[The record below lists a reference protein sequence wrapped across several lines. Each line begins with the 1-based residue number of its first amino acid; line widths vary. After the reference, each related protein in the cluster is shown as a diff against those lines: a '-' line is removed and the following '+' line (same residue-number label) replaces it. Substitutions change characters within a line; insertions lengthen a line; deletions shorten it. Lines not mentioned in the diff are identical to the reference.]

1 MVGAAVSLSAIAFSE
16 DRSMKFK
23 MLTVCSM
30 VALVLVAGSLAA
42 ADRPGKT
49 QQGDFNPAAH
59 SVDIFEGIKNGQ
71 LEVRV
76 IPKDSTLC
84 RITIQNKTDKP
95 LSVKLPE
102 AFAAI
107 PVLAQVGGA
116 GGAGGVGAR
125 TTTTSRQP
133 QPMMGGMGGMGMGG
147 MMPGMGMGMGGGFFN
162 IAPDQVG
169 QLKVPTVCLEHG
181 KAEPRST
188 MKYELRPI
196 EEYSQDKALH
206 EIGRMLGRGQI
217 SQRVAQVATWHL
229 NSKMSFDQ
237 LARKEL
243 RFANGTRQ
251 PYFSAEEIRSGM
263 QVVAAAVAAAQK
275 AGQPDSTSTAVSKN

>member
-1 MVGAAVSLSAIAFSE
+1 
-16 DRSMKFK
+16 MKFK
-23 MLTVCSM
+23 TLTVCSM
-30 VALVLVAGSLAA
+30 VLLVLAVGTLAA
-42 ADRPGKT
+42 SDRPGKA
-49 QQGDFNPAAH
+49 QQGDFNPAAN

-107 PVLAQVGGA
+107 PVLAQI
-116 GGAGGVGAR
+116 GGAGGVGAG

-133 QPMMGGMGGMGMGG
+133 QPMMGGMGGMGG
-147 MMPGMGMGMGGGFFN
+147 MPGMGMGMGGGFFN

-217 SQRVAQVATWHL
+217 SQPVAQVATWHL

-251 PYFSAEEIRSGM
+251 PYFSAHEIRAGM
-263 QVVAAAVAAAQK
+263 QAVAAAVAAAEK
-275 AGQPDSTSTAVSKN
+275 AGQPASASTAVSKN

>member
-1 MVGAAVSLSAIAFSE
+1 
-16 DRSMKFK
+16 MKFK
-23 MLTVCSM
+23 MLTVCSI

-42 ADRPGKT
+42 ADRSGKT
-49 QQGDFNPAAH
+49 QQGDLNPAAN
-59 SVDIFEGIKNGQ
+59 SVDIFEGIKTGQ

-116 GGAGGVGAR
+116 GGVGAG

-147 MMPGMGMGMGGGFFN
+147 MMPGMGMGGGFFN

-275 AGQPDSTSTAVSKN
+275 AGQPDSPSTAVSKN

>member
-1 MVGAAVSLSAIAFSE
+1 
-16 DRSMKFK
+16 MKFK
-23 MLTVCSM
+23 ILAVCSM
-30 VALVLVAGSLAA
+30 VALVLAAGALVA

-59 SVDIFEGIKNGQ
+59 SVDIFEGIKTGQ

-95 LSVKLPE
+95 LTVKLPE

-116 GGAGGVGAR
+116 GGVGAG

-133 QPMMGGMGGMGMGG
+133 QPMMGGMGGMGG
-147 MMPGMGMGMGGGFFN
+147 MMPGMGGMGMGGFFN
-162 IAPDQVG
+162 VAPDQVG

-229 NSKMSFDQ
+229 NSKMSFED

-251 PYFSAEEIRSGM
+251 PYFAVQEIRAGM
-263 QVVAAAVAAAQK
+263 QAVAAAVAAAEK
-275 AGQPDSTSTAVSKN
+275 AGQPDSASNAVSKN